1 LRILY
6 IVTSLGVGGAERQT
20 ISLAESMASRGHVVA
35 LLSLKHAEQE
45 LPFTLPAMR
54 LNMRKTPVGLWRAL
68 GFARNFVTLFRADI
82 LHSHTFPGNIFAR
95 LLRLFMK
102 RDGMATVVINTIH
115 NVYEGGWHRKLI
127 YRVTASLA
135 DCITAV
141 SEAAAKAHV
150 GWSSGLPKEIR
161 VIHNGVDTDFYG
173 PDPVRRTR
181 TRALM
186 GAGEHFLW
194 LAVGR
199 IVRAKDYPNL
209 LRAWSEVRREHPA
222 ARLWIAGEGQPDELT
237 EGILLSGEADGLGVE
252 WLGLRRDVADL
263 FDAADGYV
271 LSSAWEGMPLA
282 VAEAMAM
289 KKPVVATDAGGVREV
304 LADTG
309 LLVPTGDSA
318 ALAEAMLAVMSMHRR
333 QRAAL
338 GERARERVL
347 RCFSMEAASSKW
359 EELYTEFVGPMEL

>member
-1 LRILY
+1 LY

-20 ISLAESMASRGHVVA
+20 ISLAESMAARGHVVA

-54 LNMRKTPVGLWRAL
+54 LNMRKTPAGLWRAL
-68 GFARNFVTLFRADI
+68 GFAQNFVTLFRPDI

-95 LLRLFMK
+95 LLRLFMA
-102 RDGMATVVINTIH
+102 REQATPVVINTIH

-141 SEAAAKAHV
+141 SEAVAQAHE
-150 GWSSGLPKEIR
+150 GLSSGRHKEIQ
-161 VIHNGVDTDFYG
+161 VICNGVDTDFYT
-173 PDPVRRTR
+173 PDSVRRAR

-186 GAGEHFLW
+186 GAGENFLW

-209 LRAWSEVRREHPA
+209 LRAWLEVRHEHPA
-222 ARLWIAGEGQPDELT
+222 ARLWIAGEGSPDEVT
-237 EGILLSGEADGLGVE
+237 EGILLSGEADRLGVE
-252 WLGLRRDVADL
+252 WLGLRRDVVDL
-263 FDAADGYV
+263 LDAADGYV

-289 KKPVVATDAGGVREV
+289 KKPIVATDAGGVREV
-304 LADTG
+304 LEDTG
-309 LLVPTGDSA
+309 LLAPTGDSA

-333 QRAAL
+333 QRVAL
-338 GERARERVL
+338 GERARERVV
-347 RCFSMEAASSKW
+347 RHFSMEAASGTW
-359 EELYTEFVGPMEL
+359 EELYTACVGRNEL